1 MKHFGSEKGATMVEI
16 IMILGILGAL
26 SVSIA
31 TLVNSM
37 YDRYRVSRVCGQIEE
52 FKNSLTT
59 AISPTGVT
67 AMFPLQPSLRR
78 GLRPRTWS
86 AAKSCI
92 IPITAK

>member
-1 MKHFGSEKGATMVEI
+1 MKRSDGEKGATMVEI

-37 YDRYRVSRVCGQIEE
+37 YDRYRVRLKSS
-52 FKNSLTT
+52 KNSLTT

>member
-1 MKHFGSEKGATMVEI
+1 MKHSGGEKGATMVEI

-52 FKNSLTT
+52 
-59 AISPTGVT
+59 
-67 AMFPLQPSLRR
+67 
-78 GLRPRTWS
+78 
-86 AAKSCI
+86 
-92 IPITAK
+92 